1 MSRLST
7 SCLALVAALAVAA
20 CAATPVS
27 KQPISQSPVV
37 SASASQPARPDLAI
51 LVSIDGFRPDY
62 LGKGQTPVL
71 DGLAAGGAFGP
82 MRPSFPS
89 VTFPN
94 HYTLV
99 TGLHPDHH
107 GVVGNRFTDAQ
118 LGVFS
123 MASKETGFWDQGE
136 PIWVTAEKA
145 GVRTGTMFW
154 PGSEVE
160 LQGVRPS
167 QWMPFDQSMP
177 GDARVDRVLSWL
189 DLPADQRP
197 KLETLYFDIVDTA
210 GHRHGPDGAETRAAV
225 VSVDASMGRLVE
237 GLKARGLYDRAMLVI
252 VSDHGMAATSPD
264 RVVWI
269 DDIIDP
275 AALKIGYGGAVLTAD
290 PAPGREAEVQAKLVG
305 RHPHMECWNK
315 ADVPARL
322 VYGSNPRVAQIVCLV
337 ETGWLAATRARPV
350 IRAGGAHGYDNQ
362 APEMAAVFIA
372 HGPGV
377 VAGRRLTDLDSVDV
391 QPFLARLLGLNAPAG
406 DGRAADTLPIT
417 TP

>member
-1 MSRLST
+1 MSRF
-7 SCLALVAALAVAA
+7 VAASLAVAA
-20 CAATPVS
+20 AFAVASCAGAP
-27 KQPISQSPVV
+27 
-37 SASASQPARPDLAI
+37 QPALTSPIVEQAAQTTRPDLVI
-51 LVSIDGFRPDY
+51 LVSIDGFSPDY

-71 DGLAAGGAFGP
+71 DGLVAGGAFGP

-107 GVVGNRFTDAQ
+107 GVVGNRFTDTQ
-118 LGVFS
+118 LGAFT
-123 MASKETGFWDQGE
+123 MASKESGFWDQGE

-160 LQGVRPS
+160 IHGVRPS
-167 QWMPFDQSMP
+167 QWAPFDQGMP
-177 GDARVDRVLSWL
+177 GDARVDRLLSWL
-189 DLPADQRP
+189 DLPVDQRP

-210 GHRHGPDGAETRAAV
+210 GHRNGPDAPETRAAAA
-225 VSVDASMGRLVE
+225 SVDASMARLIE
-237 GLKARGLYDRAMLVI
+237 GLKARGLYDRTMLVV

-290 PAPGREAEVQAKLVG
+290 PAPGREAEVQQKLVG

-315 ADVPARL
+315 ADVPVRL
-322 VYGSNPRVAQIVCLV
+322 FYGSNPRVAQIVCLV
-337 ETGWLAATRARPV
+337 ETGWLTATRDRPV
-350 IRAGGAHGYDNQ
+350 TRAGGAHGYDNQ
-362 APEMAAVFIA
+362 APEMAAIFIA

-377 VAGRRLTDLDSVDV
+377 VAGRRLTDMDSVDV
-391 QPFLARLLGLNAPAG
+391 QPFLARMLGIAAPAG
-406 DGRAADTLPIT
+406 DGRAQDTLPVT
-417 TP
+417 MP

>member
-1 MSRLST
+1 MSRF
-7 SCLALVAALAVAA
+7 VAASLAVAA
-20 CAATPVS
+20 AFAVASCAGAPQSALTS
-27 KQPISQSPVV
+27 PIVEQ
-37 SASASQPARPDLAI
+37 AAQTTRPDLVI
-51 LVSIDGFRPDY
+51 LVSIDGFSPDY

-71 DGLAAGGAFGP
+71 DGLVAGGAFGS

-118 LGVFS
+118 LGAFT
-123 MASKETGFWDQGE
+123 MASKESGFWDQGE

-160 LQGVRPS
+160 IHGVRPS
-167 QWMPFDQSMP
+167 QWAPFDQGMP
-177 GDARVDRVLSWL
+177 GDARVDRLLSWL
-189 DLPADQRP
+189 DLPLDQRP

-210 GHRHGPDGAETRAAV
+210 GHRNGPDSAETRAAAA
-225 VSVDASMGRLVE
+225 SVDASMARLIE
-237 GLKARGLYDRAMLVI
+237 GLKARGLYDRTMLVV

-275 AALKIGYGGAVLTAD
+275 AALNIGYGGAVLTAD
-290 PAPGREAEVQAKLVG
+290 PAPGREAEVQQKLVG

-337 ETGWLAATRARPV
+337 ETGWLTATRDRPV
-350 IRAGGAHGYDNQ
+350 TRAGGAHGYDNQ
-362 APEMAAVFIA
+362 APEMAAIFIA

-377 VAGRRLTDLDSVDV
+377 VAGRRLTDMDSVDV
-391 QPFLARLLGLNAPAG
+391 QPFLARMLGIAAPAG
-406 DGRAADTLPIT
+406 DGRAQDTLPVT
-417 TP
+417 MP

>member
-1 MSRLST
+1 MSRF
-7 SCLALVAALAVAA
+7 LASSLAVLAALTVAS
-20 CAATPVS
+20 CATAPTPVA
-27 KQPISQSPVV
+27 QSPG
-37 SASASQPARPDLAI
+37 AAAASQAGRADLVI
-51 LVSIDGFRPDY
+51 LVSIDGFGPDY
-62 LGKGQTPVL
+62 LGKGQTPVM
-71 DGLAAGGAFGP
+71 DGLVAGGASGP

-107 GVVGNRFTDAQ
+107 GVVGNRFTDAH
-118 LGVFS
+118 LGVFT

-145 GVRTGTMFW
+145 GIRTGTMFW

-160 LQGVRPS
+160 IHWVRPS
-167 QWMPFDQSMP
+167 QWTPFDQGMP

-210 GHRHGPDGAETRAAV
+210 GHRNGPDAAETRAAV
-225 VSVDASMGRLVE
+225 ASVDASIGRLVE
-237 GLKARGLYDRAMLVI
+237 GLKARGVYDRTMLVL

-290 PAPGREAEVQAKLVG
+290 PAPGHEAEVQQKLVG

-322 VYGSNPRVAQIVCLV
+322 AYGSNPRVAQVVCLV
-337 ETGWLAATRARPV
+337 ETGWLAATRDRPV
-350 IRAGGAHGYDNQ
+350 TRPGGAHGYDNQ
-362 APEMAAVFIA
+362 APEMAAIFIA

-377 VAGRRLTDLDSVDV
+377 AAGRRLTDLDSVDV
-391 QPFLARLLGLNAPAG
+391 QPFLARMLGIMAPTG
-406 DGRAADTLPIT
+406 DGRPQDTLAVTAP
-417 TP
+417 

>member
-1 MSRLST
+1 MSRF
-7 SCLALVAALAVAA
+7 VAASLAVAA
-20 CAATPVS
+20 AFAVASCAGAPQSALTS
-27 KQPISQSPVV
+27 PIVEQ
-37 SASASQPARPDLAI
+37 AAQTTRPDLVI
-51 LVSIDGFRPDY
+51 LVSIDGFSPDY

-71 DGLAAGGAFGP
+71 DGLVAGGAFGS

-107 GVVGNRFTDAQ
+107 GVVGNRFNDAQ
-118 LGVFS
+118 LGAFT
-123 MASKETGFWDQGE
+123 MASKESGFWDQGE

-160 LQGVRPS
+160 IHGVRPS
-167 QWMPFDQSMP
+167 QWAPFDQGMP
-177 GDARVDRVLSWL
+177 GDARVDRLLSWL
-189 DLPADQRP
+189 DLPLDQRP

-210 GHRHGPDGAETRAAV
+210 GHRNGPDSAETRAAAA
-225 VSVDASMGRLVE
+225 SVDASMARLIE
-237 GLKARGLYDRAMLVI
+237 GLKARGLYDRTMLVV

-290 PAPGREAEVQAKLVG
+290 PAPGREAEVQQKLVG

-337 ETGWLAATRARPV
+337 ETGWLTATRDRPV
-350 IRAGGAHGYDNQ
+350 TRAGGAHGYDNQ
-362 APEMAAVFIA
+362 APEMAAIFIA

-377 VAGRRLTDLDSVDV
+377 VAGRRLTDMDSVDV
-391 QPFLARLLGLNAPAG
+391 QPFLARMLGIAAPAG
-406 DGRAADTLPIT
+406 DGRAQDTLPVAM
-417 TP
+417 P

>member
-1 MSRLST
+1 MSRFLVSG
-7 SCLALVAALAVAA
+7 LALVAALAVAS
-20 CAATPVS
+20 CAGAPASTAPVT
-27 KQPISQSPVV
+27 QSPVV
-37 SASASQPARPDLAI
+37 SAVATQADRPDPVI
-51 LVSIDGFRPDY
+51 LISIDGFRPDY
-62 LGKGQTPVL
+62 LGRGATPVM
-71 DGLAAGGAFGP
+71 DGLVAGGAFGP

-107 GVVGNRFTDAQ
+107 GIVGNRFTDAE
-118 LGVFS
+118 LGVFT
-123 MASKETGFWDQGE
+123 MASKESGFWDQAE
-136 PIWVTAEKA
+136 PIWVSAEKA

-160 LQGVRPS
+160 IHGVRPS
-167 QWMPFDQSMP
+167 RWEPFDQSMS
-177 GDARVDRVLSWL
+177 GDARVDRILSWL

-197 KLETLYFDIVDTA
+197 RFETLYFDIVDSA
-210 GHRHGPDGAETRAAV
+210 GHRHGPDAAETRAAV
-225 VSVDASMGRLVE
+225 TSVDASIGRLVE
-237 GLKARGLYDRAMLVI
+237 GLKARGLYDRTLLVL

-275 AALKIGYGGAVLTAD
+275 AALQIGYGGAVLTAD
-290 PAPGREAEVQAKLVG
+290 PAPGREAEVQQKLVG

-322 VYGSNPRVAQIVCLV
+322 VYGSNPRVARIVCLV
-337 ETGWLAATRARPV
+337 ETGWLTATRDRPV
-350 IRAGGAHGYDNQ
+350 TGPGGAHGYDNQ
-362 APEMAAVFIA
+362 APEMQALFIA

-377 VAGRRLTDLDSVDV
+377 IPGRRLTDLDSVDV
-391 QPFLARLLGLNAPAG
+391 QPFLARVLGVTAPQG
-406 DGRAADTLPIT
+406 DGRAEDTLPVT
-417 TP
+417 TQ

>member
-1 MSRLST
+1 MSRF
-7 SCLALVAALAVAA
+7 VAASLAVAA
-20 CAATPVS
+20 AFAVASCAGAPQSALTS
-27 KQPISQSPVV
+27 PIVEQ
-37 SASASQPARPDLAI
+37 AAQTTRPDLVI
-51 LVSIDGFRPDY
+51 LVSIDGFSPDY

-71 DGLAAGGAFGP
+71 DGLVAGGAFGP

-118 LGVFS
+118 LGAFT
-123 MASKETGFWDQGE
+123 MASKESGFWDQGE

-160 LQGVRPS
+160 IHGVRPS
-167 QWMPFDQSMP
+167 QWAPFDQGMP
-177 GDARVDRVLSWL
+177 GDARVDRLLSWL
-189 DLPADQRP
+189 DLPVDQRP

-210 GHRHGPDGAETRAAV
+210 GHRNGPDAPETRAAAA
-225 VSVDASMGRLVE
+225 SVDASMARLIE
-237 GLKARGLYDRAMLVI
+237 GLKARGLYDRTMLVV

-290 PAPGREAEVQAKLVG
+290 PAPGREAEVQQKLVG

-322 VYGSNPRVAQIVCLV
+322 FYGSNPRVAQIVCLV
-337 ETGWLAATRARPV
+337 ETGWLTATRDRPV
-350 IRAGGAHGYDNQ
+350 TRAGGAHGYDNQ
-362 APEMAAVFIA
+362 APEMAAIFIA

-391 QPFLARLLGLNAPAG
+391 QPFLTRMLGIVGPAG
-406 DGRAADTLPIT
+406 DGRAQDTLPVT
-417 TP
+417 MP

>member
-1 MSRLST
+1 MSRF
-7 SCLALVAALAVAA
+7 VAASLAVAA
-20 CAATPVS
+20 AFAVVSCAGGPQSART
-27 KQPISQSPVV
+27 SPVV
-37 SASASQPARPDLAI
+37 EQTAQTTPPDLVI
-51 LVSIDGFRPDY
+51 LVSIDGFSPDY

-71 DGLAAGGAFGP
+71 DGLVAGGAFGP

-118 LGVFS
+118 LGAFT
-123 MASKETGFWDQGE
+123 MASKESGFWNQGE

-160 LQGVRPS
+160 IQGVRPS
-167 QWMPFDQSMP
+167 QWAPFDQGMP
-177 GDARVDRVLSWL
+177 GDARVDRLLSWL
-189 DLPADQRP
+189 DLPVAQRP

-210 GHRHGPDGAETRAAV
+210 GHRNGPDAPETRAAAA
-225 VSVDASMGRLVE
+225 SVDASMGRLIE
-237 GLKARGLYDRAMLVI
+237 GLKARGLYDRTMLVV
-252 VSDHGMAATSPD
+252 VSDHGMAATSPE

-290 PAPGREAEVQAKLVG
+290 PAPGREAEVQQKLVG

-322 VYGSNPRVAQIVCLV
+322 AYGSNPRVAQIVCLV
-337 ETGWLAATRARPV
+337 ETGWLTATRDRPV
-350 IRAGGAHGYDNQ
+350 TRAGGAHGYDNQ
-362 APEMAAVFIA
+362 APEMAAIFIA

-391 QPFLARLLGLNAPAG
+391 QPFLARMLGITAPAG
-406 DGRAADTLPIT
+406 DGRAQDTLPVT
-417 TP
+417 MP

>member
-1 MSRLST
+1 MSRF
-7 SCLALVAALAVAA
+7 VAASLAVAA
-20 CAATPVS
+20 AFAVASCAGAPQSALTS
-27 KQPISQSPVV
+27 PIVEQ
-37 SASASQPARPDLAI
+37 AAQTTRPDLVI
-51 LVSIDGFRPDY
+51 LVSIDGFSPAY

-71 DGLAAGGAFGP
+71 DGLVAGGAFGP

-118 LGVFS
+118 LGAFT
-123 MASKETGFWDQGE
+123 MASKESGFWDQGE

-160 LQGVRPS
+160 IHGVRPS
-167 QWMPFDQSMP
+167 QWAPFDQGMP
-177 GDARVDRVLSWL
+177 GDVRVDRLLSWL
-189 DLPADQRP
+189 NLPLDQRP

-210 GHRHGPDGAETRAAV
+210 GHRNGPDAPETRAAAA
-225 VSVDASMGRLVE
+225 SVDASMGRLIE
-237 GLKARGLYDRAMLVI
+237 GLKAKGLYDRTMLVV

-290 PAPGREAEVQAKLVG
+290 PAPGREAEVQQKLVG

-337 ETGWLAATRARPV
+337 ETGWLTATRDRPV
-350 IRAGGAHGYDNQ
+350 TRAGGAHGYDNQ
-362 APEMAAVFIA
+362 APEMAAIFIA

-391 QPFLARLLGLNAPAG
+391 QPFLARMLGIAAPAG
-406 DGRAADTLPIT
+406 DGRAQDTLPVT
-417 TP
+417 MP

>member
-1 MSRLST
+1 MSRFLISG
-7 SCLALVAALAVAA
+7 LALAATLAVAS
-20 CAATPVS
+20 CAAAPVS
-27 KQPISQSPVV
+27 TASVAQSSVV
-37 SASASQPARPDLAI
+37 SAVATQADRPDRVI
-51 LVSIDGFRPDY
+51 LISIDGFSPDY
-62 LGKGQTPVL
+62 LGKGATPVL
-71 DGLAAGGAFGP
+71 DGLVAGGAFGP

-107 GVVGNRFTDAQ
+107 GIVGNRFSDAE
-118 LGVFS
+118 LGVFT
-123 MASKETGFWDQGE
+123 MASKESGFWDQAE

-154 PGSEVE
+154 PGSEAE
-160 LQGVRPS
+160 IDGVRPS
-167 QWMPFDQSMP
+167 RWAPFDKSMS

-197 KLETLYFDIVDTA
+197 KFETLYFDVVDTA
-210 GHRHGPDGAETRAAV
+210 GHHYGPSAAETRAAV
-225 VSVDASMGRLVE
+225 ASVDASIGRLIE
-237 GLKARGLYDRAMLVI
+237 GLKARGLYDRALLVL

-269 DDIIDP
+269 DDLIDP
-275 AALKIGYGGAVLTAD
+275 ALLQIGYGGAVLTAD
-290 PAPGREAEVQAKLVG
+290 PAPGRAAEVQQKLVG

-337 ETGWLAATRARPV
+337 ETGWLTATRDRPV
-350 IRAGGAHGYDNQ
+350 TQPGGAHGYDNQ
-362 APEMAAVFIA
+362 APEMQALFIA

-377 VAGRRLTDLDSVDV
+377 IPGRRLTDLDSVDV
-391 QPFLARLLGLNAPAG
+391 QPFLARMLGVAAPQG
-406 DGRAADTLPIT
+406 DGRPEDTWPIT
-417 TP
+417 ER

>member
-1 MSRLST
+1 MSRF
-7 SCLALVAALAVAA
+7 VAASLAVAA
-20 CAATPVS
+20 AFAVASCAGAPQSALTS
-27 KQPISQSPVV
+27 PIVEQ
-37 SASASQPARPDLAI
+37 AAQTTRPDLVI
-51 LVSIDGFRPDY
+51 LVSIDGFSPDY

-71 DGLAAGGAFGP
+71 DGLVAGGAFGS

-118 LGVFS
+118 LGAFT
-123 MASKETGFWDQGE
+123 MASKESGFWDQGE
-136 PIWVTAEKA
+136 PVWVTAEKA

-160 LQGVRPS
+160 IHGVRPS
-167 QWMPFDQSMP
+167 QWAPFDQGMP
-177 GDARVDRVLSWL
+177 GDARVDRLLSWL
-189 DLPADQRP
+189 DLPLDQRP

-210 GHRHGPDGAETRAAV
+210 GHRNGPDSAETRAAAA
-225 VSVDASMGRLVE
+225 SVDASMARLIE
-237 GLKARGLYDRAMLVI
+237 GLKARGLYDRTMLVV

-290 PAPGREAEVQAKLVG
+290 PAPGREAEVQQKLVG

-337 ETGWLAATRARPV
+337 ETGWLTATRDRPV
-350 IRAGGAHGYDNQ
+350 TRAGGAHGYDNQ
-362 APEMAAVFIA
+362 APEMAAIFIA

-377 VAGRRLTDLDSVDV
+377 VAGRRLTDMDSVDV
-391 QPFLARLLGLNAPAG
+391 QPFLARMLGIAAPAG
-406 DGRAADTLPIT
+406 DGRAQDTLPVT
-417 TP
+417 MP

>member
-1 MSRLST
+1 MSRF
-7 SCLALVAALAVAA
+7 VAASLAVAA
-20 CAATPVS
+20 AFAVASCAGAP
-27 KQPISQSPVV
+27 
-37 SASASQPARPDLAI
+37 QPALTSPIVEQAAQTTRPDLVI
-51 LVSIDGFRPDY
+51 LVSIDGFSPDY

-71 DGLAAGGAFGP
+71 DGLVADGAFGP

-107 GVVGNRFTDAQ
+107 GVVGNRFTDTQ
-118 LGVFS
+118 LGAFT
-123 MASKETGFWDQGE
+123 MASKESGFWDQGE

-160 LQGVRPS
+160 IHGVRPS
-167 QWMPFDQSMP
+167 QWAPFDQGMP
-177 GDARVDRVLSWL
+177 GDARVDRLLSWL
-189 DLPADQRP
+189 DLPVDQRP

-210 GHRHGPDGAETRAAV
+210 GHRNGPDAPETRAAAA
-225 VSVDASMGRLVE
+225 SVDASMARLIE
-237 GLKARGLYDRAMLVI
+237 GLKARGLYDRTMLVV

-290 PAPGREAEVQAKLVG
+290 PAPGREAEVQQKLVG

-337 ETGWLAATRARPV
+337 ETGWLTATRDRPV
-350 IRAGGAHGYDNQ
+350 TRAGGAHGYDNQ
-362 APEMAAVFIA
+362 APEMAAIFIA

-377 VAGRRLTDLDSVDV
+377 VAGRRLTDMDSVDV
-391 QPFLARLLGLNAPAG
+391 QPFLARMLGIAAPAG
-406 DGRAADTLPIT
+406 DGRAQDTLPVT
-417 TP
+417 MP

>member
-1 MSRLST
+1 MSRF
-7 SCLALVAALAVAA
+7 VAASLAVAA
-20 CAATPVS
+20 VFAVASCAGAPQSALTS
-27 KQPISQSPVV
+27 PIVEQ
-37 SASASQPARPDLAI
+37 AAQTTRPDLVI
-51 LVSIDGFRPDY
+51 LVSIDGFSPAY

-71 DGLAAGGAFGP
+71 DGLVAGGAFGS

-107 GVVGNRFTDAQ
+107 GVVGNRFNDAQ
-118 LGVFS
+118 LGAFT
-123 MASKETGFWDQGE
+123 MASKESGFWDQGE

-160 LQGVRPS
+160 IHGVRPS
-167 QWMPFDQSMP
+167 QWAPFDQGMP
-177 GDARVDRVLSWL
+177 GDARVDRLLSWL
-189 DLPADQRP
+189 DLPVDQRP
-197 KLETLYFDIVDTA
+197 KLETLYFDVVDTA
-210 GHRHGPDGAETRAAV
+210 GHRNGPDAAETRAAAA
-225 VSVDASMGRLVE
+225 SIDASMGRLIE
-237 GLKARGLYDRAMLVI
+237 GLKARKLYDRTMLVV

-290 PAPGREAEVQAKLVG
+290 PAPGREAEVQQKLVG

-337 ETGWLAATRARPV
+337 ETGWLTATRDRPV
-350 IRAGGAHGYDNQ
+350 TRAGGAHGYDNQ
-362 APEMAAVFIA
+362 APEMAAIFIA

-391 QPFLARLLGLNAPAG
+391 QPFLARMLGIAAPAG
-406 DGRAADTLPIT
+406 DGRAQDTLPVT
-417 TP
+417 MP

>member
-7 SCLALVAALAVAA
+7 SCLALVAAVAVAA

-27 KQPISQSPVV
+27 KQPVSQSPVV
-37 SASASQPARPDLAI
+37 SASASQPARPDLVI
-51 LVSIDGFRPDY
+51 LVSIDGFSPDY

-71 DGLAAGGAFGP
+71 DGLVAGGAFGP

-145 GVRTGTMFW
+145 GIRTGTMFW

-160 LQGVRPS
+160 LQDVRPS

-237 GLKARGLYDRAMLVI
+237 GLKARGLYDRTMLVI

-337 ETGWLAATRARPV
+337 ETGWLAATRDRPV
-350 IRAGGAHGYDNQ
+350 TRAGGAHGYDNQ

-391 QPFLARLLGLNAPAG
+391 QPFLARMLGLDAPSG